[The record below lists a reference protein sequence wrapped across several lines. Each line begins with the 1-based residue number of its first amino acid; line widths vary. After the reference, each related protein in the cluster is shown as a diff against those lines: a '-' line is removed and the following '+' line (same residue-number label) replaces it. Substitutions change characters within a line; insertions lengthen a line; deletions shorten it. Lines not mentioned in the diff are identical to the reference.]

1 MSRPRQYANPAARQA
16 AYRQWMKETTIL
28 VNREPFLRMD
38 QAMDSLYQSL
48 HHAAAGKHR
57 LAQVLLR
64 ATPVETLEAAVEWLT
79 TQLQTVNPVEG
90 HEKM

>member
-1 MSRPRQYANPAARQA
+1 MSRPRQYATPAARQT
-16 AYRQWMKETTIL
+16 AYRQRMKETTML

-38 QAMDSLYQSL
+38 QAMEILYQTL
-48 HHAAAGKHR
+48 HRATAGKNS
-57 LAQVLLR
+57 LAQALLR

-79 TQLQTVNPVEG
+79 TQLQTANPVEE